1 MASLSGDDVVCN
13 LQVSRLEPP
22 ELLPK
27 IPSLCMVNIFLTFL
41 LGSLQYTAN
50 GLASVTTPKTASS
63 PIHLRASHDMPAT
76 SKLPLLNLDGPPP
89 DISDPGECQFT
100 KR

>member
-1 MASLSGDDVVCN
+1 MYG
-13 LQVSRLEPP
+13 EY
-22 ELLPK
+22 LLR
-27 IPSLCMVNIFLTFL
+27 FL

-89 DISDPGECQFT
+89 DISDPENVNSQSGSQRKNGSDA
-100 KR
+100 KRRNTHCLMLQTLDGQKLIG